1 MYFCFQFISSF
12 NEKLKIQLFYNFKIF
27 NLNNFMKIHQD
38 ILTFLICLKL
48 IFYVILTVF
57 TNRNKTCQKTVE
69 NYKRH

>member
-1 MYFCFQFISSF
+1 
-12 NEKLKIQLFYNFKIF
+12 
-27 NLNNFMKIHQD
+27 MKIHQD

-69 NYKRH
+69 KYKRH